1 MKKTYI
7 SPVAEKLE
15 FNYSNNV
22 VASGTEFHHGDV
34 GHGLGQGG
42 GCDHVPG
49 HGNPKKPHPGH
60 PHNPGKPHHP

>member
-34 GHGLGQGG
+34 GRGCGHGG

-49 HGNPKKPHPGH
+49 HGNSHKPHPEH